1 MENVK
6 SFILKDICKSFGEK
20 SVLLGINLS
29 FARGKVYALLGEN
42 GSGKSTLAKILS
54 GEIKADCGK
63 IFGISDNSENSEY
76 QIELKIN
83 SPKDSLKY
91 KIGIVSQNPTV
102 CKDLQVWENIFLGDG
117 KTLSPF
123 FANKKKFLGQIEN
136 QLLDLGFSLDL
147 KKKGKDCRAS
157 EKFFVCLARALFL
170 EKDILILDE
179 PTASLSKNEKEIL
192 FNIIKRFKNA
202 GKIVVLITHNREEA
216 LSLADEVVF
225 LQKGKAPLVGKEAR
239 KRLEGFSFGG
249 AGGAQASSENVA
261 SRESSVSLGEFG
273 VQAGSE
279 NAASRENSVSL
290 GESAVQAVSENAAS
304 RENSVSLGEFGV
316 QASSENAAS
325 RESSVSLGETGAQ
338 AGSENAAS
346 RESSAFLGES
356 GVQAG
361 SENVT
366 SQGTSRFLGKSATQ
380 VNSKKSPIFAVK
392 NLCAYETP
400 LSRIE
405 NLSFAVEAGKITC
418 VKGQWETGLS
428 LLEDVVSGM
437 KTFSKGEIFFAG
449 KWYKEKDKFDTRLL
463 RQKGTSI
470 IPSDKINRGAPK
482 SLKVEELFLVAK
494 QNQGKNLFQGKD
506 LISQAKVD
514 AKLSNKVSSLSGG
527 MLQRLILRREL
538 SLGSDFYIFSN
549 PTSGLDFAGIRDLIS
564 TLKNLTEKGKGILV
578 LSVDDTEIEKICDFC
593 IALDW
598 KTDLEKNRK

>member
-1 MENVK
+1 M
-6 SFILKDICKSFGEK
+6 
-20 SVLLGINLS
+20 
-29 FARGKVYALLGEN
+29 
-42 GSGKSTLAKILS
+42 
-54 GEIKADCGK
+54 
-63 IFGISDNSENSEY
+63 
-76 QIELKIN
+76 
-83 SPKDSLKY
+83 
-91 KIGIVSQNPTV
+91 
-102 CKDLQVWENIFLGDG
+102 
-117 KTLSPF
+117 
-123 FANKKKFLGQIEN
+123 
-136 QLLDLGFSLDL
+136 
-147 KKKGKDCRAS
+147 
-157 EKFFVCLARALFL
+157 
-170 EKDILILDE
+170 
-179 PTASLSKNEKEIL
+179 
-192 FNIIKRFKNA
+192 
-202 GKIVVLITHNREEA
+202 
-216 LSLADEVVF
+216 
-225 LQKGKAPLVGKEAR
+225 
-239 KRLEGFSFGG
+239 
-249 AGGAQASSENVA
+249 
-261 SRESSVSLGEFG
+261 
-273 VQAGSE
+273 
-279 NAASRENSVSL
+279 
-290 GESAVQAVSENAAS
+290 
-304 RENSVSLGEFGV
+304 
-316 QASSENAAS
+316 
-325 RESSVSLGETGAQ
+325 
-338 AGSENAAS
+338 
-346 RESSAFLGES
+346 
-356 GVQAG
+356 
-361 SENVT
+361 
-366 SQGTSRFLGKSATQ
+366 
-380 VNSKKSPIFAVK
+380 K

>member
-54 GEIKADCGK
+54 GEIKADSGK

-102 CKDLQVWENIFLGDG
+102 CKDLPVWENIFLGDG
-117 KTLSPF
+117 KILSPF
-123 FANKKKFLGQIEN
+123 FVEESKVVEKVQN
-136 QLLDLGFSLDL
+136 QLLEMGISLDL
-147 KKKGKDCRAS
+147 QKKGKDCRAS

-179 PTASLSKNEKEIL
+179 PTASLSKSEKEIL
-192 FNIIKRFKNA
+192 FNIIERFKNA

-239 KRLEGFSFGG
+239 ERLEGFSFGG
-249 AGGAQASSENVA
+249 ASGGAQA
-261 SRESSVSLGEFG
+261 GFG
-273 VQAGSE
+273 
-279 NAASRENSVSL
+279 
-290 GESAVQAVSENAAS
+290 
-304 RENSVSLGEFGV
+304 
-316 QASSENAAS
+316 
-325 RESSVSLGETGAQ
+325 
-338 AGSENAAS
+338 NAAS

-361 SENVT
+361 SENAA
-366 SQGTSRFLGKSATQ
+366 SRESSVSLGESGVQASSENAASLESSSFLGNSATQ

-449 KWYKEKDKFDTRLL
+449 KRYKGKDKFDTRLL

-482 SLKVEELFLVAK
+482 SLKVEDLVLVAK

-506 LISQAKVD
+506 LISQANVD

>member
-54 GEIKADCGK
+54 GEIKADSGN

-123 FANKKKFLGQIEN
+123 FANKKKILGQIEN

-192 FNIIKRFKNA
+192 FNIIEKFKNA

-216 LSLADEVVF
+216 LSVADEVVF

-239 KRLEGFSFGG
+239 ERLEGFSFGE
-249 AGGAQASSENVA
+249 AGDVQASSENAAFREGSVSLCETGVQVGSENTA

-273 VQAGSE
+273 VQ
-279 NAASRENSVSL
+279 V
-290 GESAVQAVSENAAS
+290 VSENAAS
-304 RENSVSLGEFGV
+304 RER
-316 QASSENAAS
+316 SS
-325 RESSVSLGETGAQ
+325 
-338 AGSENAAS
+338 
-346 RESSAFLGES
+346 
-356 GVQAG
+356 
-361 SENVT
+361 
-366 SQGTSRFLGKSATQ
+366 FLGKSATQ

>member
-54 GEIKADCGK
+54 GEIKADSGK

-192 FNIIKRFKNA
+192 FNIIERFKNA

-239 KRLEGFSFGG
+239 KRLEGFSFGE
-249 AGGAQASSENVA
+249 AGG
-261 SRESSVSLGEFG
+261 G
-273 VQAGSE
+273 VQAG
-279 NAASRENSVSL
+279 
-290 GESAVQAVSENAAS
+290 
-304 RENSVSLGEFGV
+304 
-316 QASSENAAS
+316 SENAAS
-325 RESSVSLGETGAQ
+325 RESSVSLGETATQ
-338 AGSENAAS
+338 AGCGNAAS
-346 RESSAFLGES
+346 RESSASLGES
-356 GVQAG
+356 GAQAG
-361 SENVT
+361 FENVA
-366 SQGTSRFLGKSATQ
+366 SQGTSSFLGKSATQ

-449 KWYKEKDKFDTRLL
+449 NWYKEKDKFDTRLL

>member
-54 GEIKADCGK
+54 GEIKADSGK

-192 FNIIKRFKNA
+192 FNIIERFKNA

-239 KRLEGFSFGG
+239 ERLEGFSFGEAG
-249 AGGAQASSENVA
+249 GGAQAVSESAA
-261 SRESSVSLGEFG
+261 SRESSVS
-273 VQAGSE
+273 S
-279 NAASRENSVSL
+279 
-290 GESAVQAVSENAAS
+290 GESGAQVV
-304 RENSVSLGEFGV
+304 
-316 QASSENAAS
+316 SENAAS
-325 RESSVSLGETGAQ
+325 RESSVSLGESGAQ

-346 RESSAFLGES
+346 RESSSFLG
-356 GVQAG
+356 
-361 SENVT
+361 N
-366 SQGTSRFLGKSATQ
+366 SATQ
-380 VNSKKSPIFAVK
+380 DNSKKSPIFAVK

>member
-54 GEIKADCGK
+54 GEIKADSGK

-136 QLLDLGFSLDL
+136 QLFDLGFSLDL

-192 FNIIKRFKNA
+192 FNIIERFKNG

-249 AGGAQASSENVA
+249 AGGGAQAGCGNAA
-261 SRESSVSLGEFG
+261 SRESSVSLGESG

-279 NAASRENSVSL
+279 NAASRE
-290 GESAVQAVSENAAS
+290 
-304 RENSVSLGEFGV
+304 
-316 QASSENAAS
+316 
-325 RESSVSLGETGAQ
+325 SSVFLGET
-338 AGSENAAS
+338 
-346 RESSAFLGES
+346 
-356 GVQAG
+356 
-361 SENVT
+361 
-366 SQGTSRFLGKSATQ
+366 ATQ

-392 NLCAYETP
+392 NICAYETP

-527 MLQRLILRREL
+527 LLQRLILRREL

>member
-54 GEIKADCGK
+54 GEIKADSGK
-63 IFGISDNSENSEY
+63 IFGISENSEY

-123 FANKKKFLGQIEN
+123 FAKKKKILGQIEN

-192 FNIIKRFKNA
+192 FNIIERFKNA

-249 AGGAQASSENVA
+249 ASGGAQA
-261 SRESSVSLGEFG
+261 GFG
-273 VQAGSE
+273 
-279 NAASRENSVSL
+279 
-290 GESAVQAVSENAAS
+290 
-304 RENSVSLGEFGV
+304 
-316 QASSENAAS
+316 
-325 RESSVSLGETGAQ
+325 
-338 AGSENAAS
+338 NAAS

-361 SENVT
+361 SENAA
-366 SQGTSRFLGKSATQ
+366 SQGNSSFLGKSATQ

>member
-54 GEIKADCGK
+54 GEIKADSGK

-192 FNIIKRFKNA
+192 FNIIERFKNG

-249 AGGAQASSENVA
+249 AGGGAQA
-261 SRESSVSLGEFG
+261 GCG
-273 VQAGSE
+273 
-279 NAASRENSVSL
+279 
-290 GESAVQAVSENAAS
+290 
-304 RENSVSLGEFGV
+304 
-316 QASSENAAS
+316 NAAS
-325 RESSVSLGETGAQ
+325 RESSVSLGESGAQ
-338 AGSENAAS
+338 AVSERAAS

-356 GVQAG
+356 
-361 SENVT
+361 
-366 SQGTSRFLGKSATQ
+366 ATQ
-380 VNSKKSPIFAVK
+380 DNSKKSPIFAVK

-494 QNQGKNLFQGKD
+494 QNQRKNLFQGKD

>member
-54 GEIKADCGK
+54 GEIKADSGK

-192 FNIIKRFKNA
+192 FNIIERFKNA

-239 KRLEGFSFGG
+239 KRLEGFSFGE
-249 AGGAQASSENVA
+249 AGG
-261 SRESSVSLGEFG
+261 G
-273 VQAGSE
+273 VQAG
-279 NAASRENSVSL
+279 
-290 GESAVQAVSENAAS
+290 
-304 RENSVSLGEFGV
+304 
-316 QASSENAAS
+316 SENAAS
-325 RESSVSLGETGAQ
+325 RESSVSLGETATQ
-338 AGSENAAS
+338 AGCGNAAS
-346 RESSAFLGES
+346 RESSASLGES
-356 GVQAG
+356 GAQAG
-361 SENVT
+361 FENVA
-366 SQGTSRFLGKSATQ
+366 SQGTSSFLGKSATQ

>member
-6 SFILKDICKSFGEK
+6 SFILKDISKSFGEK

-54 GEIKADCGK
+54 GEIKADSGK
-63 IFGISDNSENSEY
+63 IFGISENSENSEY

-192 FNIIKRFKNA
+192 FNIIERFKNA

-216 LSLADEVVF
+216 LSLADEIVF

-239 KRLEGFSFGG
+239 ERLEGFSFGG
-249 AGGAQASSENVA
+249 AGGGVQASSENTA
-261 SRESSVSLGEFG
+261 SRETSAFLGEFG

-279 NAASRENSVSL
+279 NAASRE
-290 GESAVQAVSENAAS
+290 GSAF
-304 RENSVSLGEFGV
+304 LGEFGV
-316 QASSENAAS
+316 QA
-325 RESSVSLGETGAQ
+325 
-338 AGSENAAS
+338 GSENTAS

-356 GVQAG
+356 GVQAVSEIAASRESSVSLGESGVQAG
-361 SENVT
+361 SENAA
-366 SQGTSRFLGKSATQ
+366 SQGTSSFLGKSATQ
-380 VNSKKSPIFAVK
+380 VNSKKSPIFVVK

-470 IPSDKINRGAPK
+470 IPSDKINRGVPK

>member
-54 GEIKADCGK
+54 GEIKADSGK

-136 QLLDLGFSLDL
+136 QLFDLGFSLDL

-192 FNIIKRFKNA
+192 FNIIERFKNG

-249 AGGAQASSENVA
+249 AGGGAQA
-261 SRESSVSLGEFG
+261 GCG
-273 VQAGSE
+273 
-279 NAASRENSVSL
+279 
-290 GESAVQAVSENAAS
+290 
-304 RENSVSLGEFGV
+304 
-316 QASSENAAS
+316 NAAS
-325 RESSVSLGETGAQ
+325 RESSVSLGESGAQ
-338 AGSENAAS
+338 AVSERAAS

-356 GVQAG
+356 
-361 SENVT
+361 
-366 SQGTSRFLGKSATQ
+366 ATQ
-380 VNSKKSPIFAVK
+380 DNSKKSPIFAVK

-506 LISQAKVD
+506 LISQAQVD

>member
-54 GEIKADCGK
+54 GEIKADSGK

-136 QLLDLGFSLDL
+136 QLFDLGFSLDL

-192 FNIIKRFKNA
+192 FNIIERFKNA

-225 LQKGKAPLVGKEAR
+225 LQKGKTPLVGKEAR

-249 AGGAQASSENVA
+249 AGGGAQAVSENTA
-261 SRESSVSLGEFG
+261 SRESSVS
-273 VQAGSE
+273 
-279 NAASRENSVSL
+279 
-290 GESAVQAVSENAAS
+290 
-304 RENSVSLGEFGV
+304 
-316 QASSENAAS
+316 
-325 RESSVSLGETGAQ
+325 
-338 AGSENAAS
+338 
-346 RESSAFLGES
+346 LGES

-361 SENVT
+361 SENTASRESSVSLGESGVQANSENT
-366 SQGTSRFLGKSATQ
+366 ASQGTSRFLGKSATQ

-405 NLSFAVEAGKITC
+405 NLSFSVEAGKITC

-578 LSVDDTEIEKICDFC
+578 LSVDDTEIEKICNFC

>member
-54 GEIKADCGK
+54 GEIKADSGK

-136 QLLDLGFSLDL
+136 QLFDLGFSLDL

-192 FNIIKRFKNA
+192 FNIIERFKNA

-249 AGGAQASSENVA
+249 AGC
-261 SRESSVSLGEFG
+261 
-273 VQAGSE
+273 
-279 NAASRENSVSL
+279 
-290 GESAVQAVSENAAS
+290 
-304 RENSVSLGEFGV
+304 
-316 QASSENAAS
+316 
-325 RESSVSLGETGAQ
+325 GAQ

-346 RESSAFLGES
+346 RESSVFLGEF
-356 GVQAG
+356 GVQVV
-361 SENVT
+361 SENAA
-366 SQGTSRFLGKSATQ
+366 SRESSSFLGKSATQ

-494 QNQGKNLFQGKD
+494 QNQGKNLFHGKD

-598 KTDLEKNRK
+598 KTDLEKNRE

>member
-29 FARGKVYALLGEN
+29 FARRKVYALLGEN

-54 GEIKADCGK
+54 GEIKADSGK
-63 IFGISDNSENSEY
+63 IFGISDNSESAEY

-192 FNIIKRFKNA
+192 FNIIERFKNA

-239 KRLEGFSFGG
+239 KRLEGFSFGEV
-249 AGGAQASSENVA
+249 GG
-261 SRESSVSLGEFG
+261 G
-273 VQAGSE
+273 VQAG
-279 NAASRENSVSL
+279 
-290 GESAVQAVSENAAS
+290 
-304 RENSVSLGEFGV
+304 
-316 QASSENAAS
+316 SENAAS
-325 RESSVSLGETGAQ
+325 RESSVSLGETATQ
-338 AGSENAAS
+338 AGSENAAFQ
-346 RESSAFLGES
+346 ENSS
-356 GVQAG
+356 
-361 SENVT
+361 
-366 SQGTSRFLGKSATQ
+366 FLGKSATQ
-380 VNSKKSPIFAVK
+380 VNSKKSLIFAVK

>member
-6 SFILKDICKSFGEK
+6 SFILKDISKSFGEK

-54 GEIKADCGK
+54 GEIKADSGK
-63 IFGISDNSENSEY
+63 IFGISDNSESAEY

-136 QLLDLGFSLDL
+136 QLFDLGFSLDL

-192 FNIIKRFKNA
+192 FNIIERFKNA

-239 KRLEGFSFGG
+239 KRLEGFSFGEAG
-249 AGGAQASSENVA
+249 GGAQASSEN
-261 SRESSVSLGEFG
+261 
-273 VQAGSE
+273 
-279 NAASRENSVSL
+279 
-290 GESAVQAVSENAAS
+290 
-304 RENSVSLGEFGV
+304 
-316 QASSENAAS
+316 
-325 RESSVSLGETGAQ
+325 TT
-338 AGSENAAS
+338 S
-346 RESSAFLGES
+346 RESSA
-356 GVQAG
+356 
-361 SENVT
+361 
-366 SQGTSRFLGKSATQ
+366 FLGKSATQ
-380 VNSKKSPIFAVK
+380 VNSKKSPIFVVK

-449 KWYKEKDKFDTRLL
+449 NWYKEKDKFDTRLL

-482 SLKVEELFLVAK
+482 SLKVEDLFLVAK

-538 SLGSDFYIFSN
+538 FLGSDFYIFSN

>member
-54 GEIKADCGK
+54 GEIKADSGK

-136 QLLDLGFSLDL
+136 QLFDLGFSLDL

-192 FNIIKRFKNA
+192 FNIIERFKNA

-249 AGGAQASSENVA
+249 AGGGAQAGCGNAA
-261 SRESSVSLGEFG
+261 SRESSVSLGESG

-279 NAASRENSVSL
+279 NAASRE
-290 GESAVQAVSENAAS
+290 
-304 RENSVSLGEFGV
+304 
-316 QASSENAAS
+316 
-325 RESSVSLGETGAQ
+325 SSVFLGET
-338 AGSENAAS
+338 
-346 RESSAFLGES
+346 
-356 GVQAG
+356 
-361 SENVT
+361 
-366 SQGTSRFLGKSATQ
+366 ATQ

-392 NLCAYETP
+392 NICAYETP

>member
-54 GEIKADCGK
+54 GEIKADSGK

-136 QLLDLGFSLDL
+136 QLFDLGFSLDL

-179 PTASLSKNEKEIL
+179 PTASLSKSEKEIL
-192 FNIIKRFKNA
+192 FNIIERFKNA

-216 LSLADEVVF
+216 LSLADEIVF

-249 AGGAQASSENVA
+249 AGCGVQVVSENTA
-261 SRESSVSLGEFG
+261 SRESSVF
-273 VQAGSE
+273 
-279 NAASRENSVSL
+279 L
-290 GESAVQAVSENAAS
+290 GESGA
-304 RENSVSLGEFGV
+304 

-325 RESSVSLGETGAQ
+325 RESSS
-338 AGSENAAS
+338 
-346 RESSAFLGES
+346 
-356 GVQAG
+356 
-361 SENVT
+361 
-366 SQGTSRFLGKSATQ
+366 FLGKSATQ

-494 QNQGKNLFQGKD
+494 QNQGKSLFQGKD

>member
-6 SFILKDICKSFGEK
+6 SFILKDISKSFGEK

-54 GEIKADCGK
+54 GEIKADSGK
-63 IFGISDNSENSEY
+63 IFGISDNSESAEY

-136 QLLDLGFSLDL
+136 QLFDLGFSLDL

-192 FNIIKRFKNA
+192 FNIIERFKNA

-239 KRLEGFSFGG
+239 KRLEGFSFGEV
-249 AGGAQASSENVA
+249 GG
-261 SRESSVSLGEFG
+261 G
-273 VQAGSE
+273 VQAG
-279 NAASRENSVSL
+279 
-290 GESAVQAVSENAAS
+290 
-304 RENSVSLGEFGV
+304 
-316 QASSENAAS
+316 SENAAS
-325 RESSVSLGETGAQ
+325 RESSVSLGETATQ
-338 AGSENAAS
+338 AGSENAAFQ
-346 RESSAFLGES
+346 ENSS
-356 GVQAG
+356 
-361 SENVT
+361 
-366 SQGTSRFLGKSATQ
+366 FLGKSATQ
-380 VNSKKSPIFAVK
+380 VNSKKSLIFAVK

-449 KWYKEKDKFDTRLL
+449 NWYKEKDKFDTRLL

>member
-1 MENVK
+1 VENVK

-54 GEIKADCGK
+54 GEIKADSGK

-136 QLLDLGFSLDL
+136 QLFNLGFSLDL

-192 FNIIKRFKNA
+192 FNIIERFKNA

-239 KRLEGFSFGG
+239 ERLEGFSFGEVG
-249 AGGAQASSENVA
+249 C
-261 SRESSVSLGEFG
+261 G

-279 NAASRENSVSL
+279 NTASRESSAFL
-290 GESAVQAVSENAAS
+290 GESGA
-304 RENSVSLGEFGV
+304 

>member
-6 SFILKDICKSFGEK
+6 SFILKDISKSFGEK

-54 GEIKADCGK
+54 GEIKADSGK

-102 CKDLQVWENIFLGDG
+102 CKDLQVWKNIFLGDG

-123 FANKKKFLGQIEN
+123 FTNKKKFLGQIEN

-192 FNIIKRFKNA
+192 FNIIERFKNA

-225 LQKGKAPLVGKEAR
+225 LQKGKAPLVGKEAQ
-239 KRLEGFSFGG
+239 KRLEGFSFGE
-249 AGGAQASSENVA
+249 AGGGVQASSE
-261 SRESSVSLGEFG
+261 S
-273 VQAGSE
+273 
-279 NAASRENSVSL
+279 AASREGSVSL
-290 GESAVQAVSENAAS
+290 GES
-304 RENSVSLGEFGV
+304 
-316 QASSENAAS
+316 
-325 RESSVSLGETGAQ
+325 GAQ

-346 RESSAFLGES
+346 
-356 GVQAG
+356 
-361 SENVT
+361 
-366 SQGTSRFLGKSATQ
+366 QGNSRFLGKSATQ

-449 KWYKEKDKFDTRLL
+449 KWYKEQDKFDTRLL

>member
-54 GEIKADCGK
+54 GEIKADSGK
-63 IFGISDNSENSEY
+63 IFGISDNSESAEY

-192 FNIIKRFKNA
+192 FNIIERFKNA

-216 LSLADEVVF
+216 LSVADEVVF

-249 AGGAQASSENVA
+249 AGCGAQAV
-261 SRESSVSLGEFG
+261 
-273 VQAGSE
+273 SE
-279 NAASRENSVSL
+279 NAASRESSASL
-290 GESAVQAVSENAAS
+290 GESAVQAVSENTAS

-316 QASSENAAS
+316 QA
-325 RESSVSLGETGAQ
+325 G
-338 AGSENAAS
+338 
-346 RESSAFLGES
+346 F
-356 GVQAG
+356 
-361 SENVT
+361 ENVA
-366 SQGTSRFLGKSATQ
+366 SQGTSSFLGNFATQ

-593 IALDW
+593 IALD
-598 KTDLEKNRK
+598 

>member
-54 GEIKADCGK
+54 GEIKADSGK
-63 IFGISDNSENSEY
+63 IFGISDNSESAEY

-123 FANKKKFLGQIEN
+123 FANKKKILEQLEN

-192 FNIIKRFKNA
+192 FNIIERIKNA

-216 LSLADEVVF
+216 LSVADEVVF

-239 KRLEGFSFGG
+239 ERLEGFSFGG
-249 AGGAQASSENVA
+249 AGG
-261 SRESSVSLGEFG
+261 G
-273 VQAGSE
+273 VQVGSE
-279 NAASRENSVSL
+279 NI
-290 GESAVQAVSENAAS
+290 
-304 RENSVSLGEFGV
+304 
-316 QASSENAAS
+316 
-325 RESSVSLGETGAQ
+325 
-338 AGSENAAS
+338 AS

-356 GVQAG
+356 GVQAS
-361 SENVT
+361 SENAAF
-366 SQGTSRFLGKSATQ
+366 QGSSSFLGKSVTQ

-392 NLCAYETP
+392 NLWAYETP

-449 KWYKEKDKFDTRLL
+449 KWYKEKEKFDTRLL

>member
-54 GEIKADCGK
+54 GEIKADSGK

-136 QLLDLGFSLDL
+136 QLFDLGFSLDL

-192 FNIIKRFKNA
+192 FNIIERFKNG

-249 AGGAQASSENVA
+249 AGGGAQAGCGNAA
-261 SRESSVSLGEFG
+261 SRESSVSLGESG

-279 NAASRENSVSL
+279 NAASRERSV
-290 GESAVQAVSENAAS
+290 
-304 RENSVSLGEFGV
+304 F
-316 QASSENAAS
+316 
-325 RESSVSLGETGAQ
+325 LGET
-338 AGSENAAS
+338 
-346 RESSAFLGES
+346 
-356 GVQAG
+356 
-361 SENVT
+361 
-366 SQGTSRFLGKSATQ
+366 ATH

-392 NLCAYETP
+392 NICAYETP

>member
-1 MENVK
+1 VENVK
-6 SFILKDICKSFGEK
+6 SFILKDISKSFGEK

-54 GEIKADCGK
+54 GEIKADSGK

-325 RESSVSLGETGAQ
+325 RESSS
-338 AGSENAAS
+338 
-346 RESSAFLGES
+346 
-356 GVQAG
+356 
-361 SENVT
+361 
-366 SQGTSRFLGKSATQ
+366 FLGKSATQ

-494 QNQGKNLFQGKD
+494 QNQGKNLFHGKD

>member
-29 FARGKVYALLGEN
+29 FARRKVYALLGEN

-54 GEIKADCGK
+54 GEIKADSGK
-63 IFGISDNSENSEY
+63 IFGISDNSESAEY

-192 FNIIKRFKNA
+192 FNIIERFKNA

-239 KRLEGFSFGG
+239 KRLEGFSFGEV
-249 AGGAQASSENVA
+249 GG
-261 SRESSVSLGEFG
+261 G
-273 VQAGSE
+273 VQAG
-279 NAASRENSVSL
+279 
-290 GESAVQAVSENAAS
+290 
-304 RENSVSLGEFGV
+304 
-316 QASSENAAS
+316 SENAAS
-325 RESSVSLGETGAQ
+325 RESSVSLGETATQ
-338 AGSENAAS
+338 AGSENAAFQ
-346 RESSAFLGES
+346 ENSS
-356 GVQAG
+356 
-361 SENVT
+361 
-366 SQGTSRFLGKSATQ
+366 FLGKSATQ
-380 VNSKKSPIFAVK
+380 VNSKKSLIFAVK

-494 QNQGKNLFQGKD
+494 QNQGKSLFQGKD

>member
-6 SFILKDICKSFGEK
+6 SFILKDISKSFGEK

-325 RESSVSLGETGAQ
+325 RESSS
-338 AGSENAAS
+338 
-346 RESSAFLGES
+346 
-356 GVQAG
+356 
-361 SENVT
+361 
-366 SQGTSRFLGKSATQ
+366 FLGKSATQ

>member
-54 GEIKADCGK
+54 GEIKADSGK

-117 KTLSPF
+117 KILSPF
-123 FANKKKFLGQIEN
+123 FAKKKKFLGQIEN

-147 KKKGKDCRAS
+147 KKKGKNCRAS

-192 FNIIKRFKNA
+192 FNIIERFKNA

-216 LSLADEVVF
+216 LSVADEVVF

-239 KRLEGFSFGG
+239 ERLEGFSFGEAG
-249 AGGAQASSENVA
+249 GGAQA
-261 SRESSVSLGEFG
+261 G
-273 VQAGSE
+273 
-279 NAASRENSVSL
+279 
-290 GESAVQAVSENAAS
+290 
-304 RENSVSLGEFGV
+304 
-316 QASSENAAS
+316 SENAAS
-325 RESSVSLGETGAQ
+325 RESSVSLGESGVQ

-346 RESSAFLGES
+346 RESSAFLGEF

-361 SENVT
+361 FENT
-366 SQGTSRFLGKSATQ
+366 ASRESSVSLGETATQ

-494 QNQGKNLFQGKD
+494 QNQRKNLFQGKD

>member
-1 MENVK
+1 M
-6 SFILKDICKSFGEK
+6 
-20 SVLLGINLS
+20 
-29 FARGKVYALLGEN
+29 
-42 GSGKSTLAKILS
+42 
-54 GEIKADCGK
+54 
-63 IFGISDNSENSEY
+63 
-76 QIELKIN
+76 
-83 SPKDSLKY
+83 
-91 KIGIVSQNPTV
+91 
-102 CKDLQVWENIFLGDG
+102 
-117 KTLSPF
+117 
-123 FANKKKFLGQIEN
+123 
-136 QLLDLGFSLDL
+136 
-147 KKKGKDCRAS
+147 
-157 EKFFVCLARALFL
+157 
-170 EKDILILDE
+170 
-179 PTASLSKNEKEIL
+179 
-192 FNIIKRFKNA
+192 
-202 GKIVVLITHNREEA
+202 VLITHNREEA

-239 KRLEGFSFGG
+239 KRLEGFSFGE
-249 AGGAQASSENVA
+249 AGG
-261 SRESSVSLGEFG
+261 G

-279 NAASRENSVSL
+279 NAASRE
-290 GESAVQAVSENAAS
+290 
-304 RENSVSLGEFGV
+304 
-316 QASSENAAS
+316 SSS
-325 RESSVSLGETGAQ
+325 
-338 AGSENAAS
+338 
-346 RESSAFLGES
+346 
-356 GVQAG
+356 
-361 SENVT
+361 
-366 SQGTSRFLGKSATQ
+366 FLGKSATQ

-392 NLCAYETP
+392 NLWAYETP

-549 PTSGLDFAGIRDLIS
+549 PTSGLDFAGIRYLIS

>member
-6 SFILKDICKSFGEK
+6 SFILKDISKSFGEK

-54 GEIKADCGK
+54 GEIKADSGK
-63 IFGISDNSENSEY
+63 IFGIRDNSESTEY

-192 FNIIKRFKNA
+192 FNIIERFKNA

-249 AGGAQASSENVA
+249 AGG
-261 SRESSVSLGEFG
+261 
-273 VQAGSE
+273 VQAG
-279 NAASRENSVSL
+279 
-290 GESAVQAVSENAAS
+290 
-304 RENSVSLGEFGV
+304 
-316 QASSENAAS
+316 SENAAS
-325 RESSVSLGETGAQ
+325 RESSVSLGESGVQ

-346 RESSAFLGES
+346 QESSVFLGES

-361 SENVT
+361 SENT
-366 SQGTSRFLGKSATQ
+366 ASRESSSFLGKSATQ

>member
-6 SFILKDICKSFGEK
+6 SFILKDISKSFGEK

-54 GEIKADCGK
+54 GEIKADSGK
-63 IFGISDNSENSEY
+63 IFGISDNSESAEY

-192 FNIIKRFKNA
+192 FNIIERFKNA

-249 AGGAQASSENVA
+249 AGG
-261 SRESSVSLGEFG
+261 
-273 VQAGSE
+273 VQAG
-279 NAASRENSVSL
+279 
-290 GESAVQAVSENAAS
+290 
-304 RENSVSLGEFGV
+304 
-316 QASSENAAS
+316 SENAAS
-325 RESSVSLGETGAQ
+325 RESSVSLGESGVQ

-346 RESSAFLGES
+346 QESSVFLGES

-361 SENVT
+361 SENT
-366 SQGTSRFLGKSATQ
+366 ASRESSSFLGKSATQ

-437 KTFSKGEIFFAG
+437 KGFSKGKIFFAG